1 MRQNTP
7 NVQKQ
12 TETNFKN
19 LNHRKISTN
28 DKIKR
33 NIRQKNKNKKNKTK
47 NNTGTD
53 NLINPNTSDQDK

>member
-7 NVQKQ
+7 NLQKQ

-33 NIRQKNKNKKNKTK
+33 NIREQKKKT
-47 NNTGTD
+47 T
-53 NLINPNTSDQDK
+53 

>member
-7 NVQKQ
+7 NLQKQ

-33 NIRQKNKNKKNKTK
+33 NIREQKKKN
-47 NNTGTD
+47 NMRTD
-53 NLINPNTSDQDK
+53 NLINLNTSDQDK